1 MSTADRRQQIIDTAR
16 TVFATRGFRGATTR
30 EIAAA
35 AGITEA
41 VIFQHFADK
50 QALYDAILEQKA
62 DELSTDR
69 WFEALEDARRTGD
82 DAATLRVLY
91 AGLVDQH
98 RRDPVFLRLMV
109 YASLEAHPVAPRLH
123 ARGRRLYDFVE
134 AFIRD
139 GQQRRRFRAG
149 PVPVLVRA
157 VLALPIYHIL
167 QRHLFQTPW
176 PRVAHED
183 VIDEGVRFAL
193 AGLKALPSEQ
203 AS

>member
-35 AGITEA
+35 AGVTEA

-62 DELSTDR
+62 DEIGADR
-69 WFEALEDARRTGD
+69 WFEALESARDTGD
-82 DAATLRVLY
+82 DGATLTVLF

-98 RRDPVFLRLMV
+98 RRDPAFLRLMV
-109 YASLEAHPVAPRLH
+109 YASLEAHPVAPKLH

-134 AFIRD
+134 TFIRD
-139 GQQRRRFRAG
+139 GQQRGRFRAG
-149 PVPVLVRA
+149 PVPLLVRA

-167 QRHLFQTPW
+167 QRQIFQTPW

-193 AGLKALPSEQ
+193 AGLSAMTSEQ

>member
-1 MSTADRRQQIIDTAR
+1 MSTAARRQQIIDTAR

-35 AGITEA
+35 AGVTEA

-62 DELSTDR
+62 HQLGDER
-69 WFEALEDARRTGD
+69 WFEALAEARRAGD
-82 DAATLRVLY
+82 DEVTLRVLF

-98 RRDPVFLRLMV
+98 RRDPAFLRLMV
-109 YASLEAHPVAPRLH
+109 YASLEAHPVAPKLH

-139 GQQRRRFRAG
+139 GQRRRKFRAG
-149 PVPVLVRA
+149 PVPLLVRA

-167 QRHLFQTPW
+167 QRQLFQTPW

-193 AGLKALPSEQ
+193 AGLTDLSAER